1 MGMAM
6 GMPIKRVLETLVE
19 MEIKYCQQFFTR
31 DHMVLLHLSLLIFDC
46 RCCSILGENTKWNA
60 EDYKSLIIV

>member
-46 RCCSILGENTKWNA
+46 RCCSILGENTK
-60 EDYKSLIIV
+60 

>member
-31 DHMVLLHLSLLIFDC
+31 DHMVLLHLSLFADVVQYWEKIQNEMLKTI
-46 RCCSILGENTKWNA
+46 
-60 EDYKSLIIV
+60 SL